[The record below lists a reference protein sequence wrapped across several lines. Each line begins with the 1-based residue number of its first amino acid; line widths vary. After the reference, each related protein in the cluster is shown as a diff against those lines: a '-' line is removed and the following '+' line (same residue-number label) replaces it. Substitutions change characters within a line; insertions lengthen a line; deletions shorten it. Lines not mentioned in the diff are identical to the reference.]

1 MTLAPPIVR
10 SVLRI
15 AAAGAAA
22 SALVGVAGWSLERAR
37 LGATDEEGL
46 SRIRAQLTQRFDNAS
61 RALSAR
67 ADAVAAA
74 RDTIRAARV
83 ANDRAQPLFELLDRE
98 LPGETS
104 ATAGLT
110 VLDSAGVPIAWVG
123 QVTDLPRERTDG
135 PRALFVTPDVNGP
148 RLVRIEPV
156 PDPDRPSGPRLATIV
171 SEQRVDLADTSEL
184 TDNLTLPA
192 LAGDVGVRSHAADS
206 RRASPAFEI
215 RSSDGQLLVEA
226 TLSPTK
232 LSAKRDRWRSWTRAA
247 VLGSLALTLIF
258 IAGPLIKWR
267 RAARATGTV
276 VIATVAIAG
285 VAVAARALVWMAMSP
300 FIGRALDAPLALLP
314 DALLLAGIAWLAI
327 DSLERWRAGP
337 PRARLRS
344 ADGQTLLTVASGAFL
359 AGLGATALLWAYER
373 LLRSIATHSAFDLL
387 HFSLHPI
394 EPTRL
399 CVAFG
404 LVLLHAAVIWLAA
417 AILRTSIVWLRT
429 ARSPGV
435 RAVRG
440 IAVAAGIALI
450 LFAEG
455 FAASPIPV
463 EPLLLAVAA
472 ALLAAIVLSQPHGPI
487 RRASQTA
494 RFGLLFLALLVP
506 AVAMYPSIDAFA
518 TASRERTIAA
528 DFAPRVVRQREDL
541 KLVRL
546 PHALDAIE
554 AIPSLAE
561 FVTGSSEDQAPTTDR
576 AFIVWSQTELA
587 TYRITSAVELYG
599 PNGRLVSRFALIL
612 PEYGTTT
619 DRTGS
624 CDEWDLYEEVSPF
637 GSTLR
642 PVLRASRA
650 ICSNGRRVGA
660 IVVRAM
666 LDYRS
671 LPFIASETPYVESA
685 NADASGPPEAAVA
698 HDLEFAVYG
707 WSRAP
712 IYAPGTSVWALDDAV
727 FDRMV
732 ASREPLWTTTAR
744 DSEPFRVYFF
754 NDSFGI
760 YALGYPTITMLG
772 HLINLGELVVLT
784 AVLYVILLA
793 AVALYRVVTRQRPTR
808 GRQLLRETRSR
819 FYRKLLIGSVA
830 SAVVPV
836 LILAFA
842 TRTYL
847 ANQFRAGV
855 EDSAVKTATV
865 AQRLVEDYAALQQ
878 RGASSLQ
885 GVDDQFMVL
894 VRWAIDQDVHL
905 FDGPRLRATSERDL
919 FASHLLPSRTPSNV
933 YRRIVLD
940 RLPTTV
946 SVEDV
951 AGRPY
956 LLAAAPVRTGGQQGI
971 VTVPQPLRG
980 QEIEHQSDELDRR
993 VLSVSVLFVLLGAGF
1008 GYWIAERIADPV
1020 NRLTRATRR
1029 IARGD
1034 LDARIATG
1042 SSDELRGLVE
1052 DFNRMADDLKRQ
1064 RADLE
1069 RTQRLEAW
1077 ADMAR
1082 QVAHDIKNPLTPIQ
1096 LSAEHA
1102 RRVNLDRG
1110 APLSPVLDECVNAIL
1125 SQVRLLRQIS
1135 AEFSSFASSPTP
1147 RPEPTD
1153 LRALIEEVVEPYR
1166 TGLANRVPINL
1177 QMADDLPEISLDRT
1191 LFARALTNII
1201 ENALHAMPAGGTL
1214 TILAN
1219 RRRSEHSDVVSV
1231 QIRDT
1236 GVGMDADA
1244 LAKIFEPYF
1253 STKTTGTGLGLT
1265 IAKRNVELNGG
1276 AISVTSE
1283 RGVGT
1288 VVTILLNVR

>member
-1 MTLAPPIVR
+1 MTHVPPLVR
-10 SVLRI
+10 SVVRI
-15 AAAGAAA
+15 AAAGVAA
-22 SALVGVAGWSLERAR
+22 SVLLATAGRSLERAR

-46 SRIRAQLTQRFDNAS
+46 ARVRAKLTEQFDNAARTLS
-61 RALSAR
+61 TRAEQLAGERDVIRDAR
-67 ADAVAAA
+67 RGNDQA
-74 RDTIRAARV
+74 R
-83 ANDRAQPLFELLDRE
+83 PLFELLDRQ
-98 LPGETS
+98 LPAE
-104 ATAGLT
+104 AAAAAGLS
-110 VLDSAGVPIAWVG
+110 VLDAAGTPIAWVG
-123 QVTDLPRERTDG
+123 QVTDLPRERIDG
-135 PRALFVTPDVNGP
+135 PRALFVAPGTRGP

-156 PDPDRPSGPRLATIV
+156 PDNERPAGPRLATV
-171 SEQRVDLADTSEL
+171 VAEQVIDLTAVPEL
-184 TDNLTLPA
+184 SGALTLPA
-192 LAGDVGVRSHAADS
+192 LAGDLTAPDAAPVTRSGY
-206 RRASPAFEI
+206 AFEI
-215 RSSDGQLLVEA
+215 RAAGGQVLAQAVV
-226 TLSPTK
+226 SPTQ
-232 LSAKRDRWRSWTRAA
+232 LAETRGRWRTWTRAA
-247 VLGSLALTLIF
+247 VLAALTLTLIF
-258 IAGPLIKWR
+258 AAGPVLGWR
-267 RAARATGTV
+267 RTSRTPAGVTAATLAL
-276 VIATVAIAG
+276 IAIAI
-285 VAVAARALVWMAMSP
+285 AAWALVWL
-300 FIGRALDAPLALLP
+300 ALEPVTGGSLRAPLALLP
-314 DALLLAGIAWLAI
+314 NAALLAAVAWLGI
-327 DSLERWRAGP
+327 DSLERWHLGP
-337 PRARLRS
+337 PRVRLRPAAPS
-344 ADGQTLLTVASGAFL
+344 AVLAAVLGAFVAGAL
-359 AGLGATALLWAYER
+359 ATVVLLNYER
-373 LLRSIATHSAFDLL
+373 LLRSIAARSAFDLL
-387 HFSLHPI
+387 HFSIHPL
-394 EPTRL
+394 EATRL

-417 AILRTSIVWLRT
+417 GLI
-429 ARSPGV
+429 
-435 RAVRG
+435 RAPV
-440 IAVAAGIALI
+440 VAWRFPRASGIALVRSLATVAGISAAI
-450 LFAEG
+450 LTSRWNAQPVP
-455 FAASPIPV
+455 AAPV
-463 EPLLLAVAA
+463 VIAMGAV
-472 ALLAAIVLSQPHGPI
+472 LLAATALSRPHGPI

-494 RFGLLFLALLVP
+494 RYGMLFVSLLIP
-506 AVAMYPSIDAFA
+506 AIAMYPSIDAFA
-518 TASRERTIAA
+518 TASREHTIATE
-528 DFAPRVVRQREDL
+528 FAPQVARQREDL

-554 AIPSLAE
+554 AMSSLPE
-561 FVTGSSEDQAPTTDR
+561 FVTSSAGDQAPTTDR

-599 PNGRLVSRFALIL
+599 PTGRLVSRFALIL

-619 DRTGS
+619 EHTGN

-650 ICSNGRRVGA
+650 ICVDGRRVGA
-660 IVVRAM
+660 IAVRAM

-671 LPFIASETPYVESA
+671 LPFILSQDPYVESLSVD
-685 NADASGPPEAAVA
+685 DAAPPEGAVA

-712 IYAPGTSVWALDDAV
+712 IYAPGTSVWPLEDYV

-732 ASREPLWTTTAR
+732 ASRTPLWTTASR
-744 DSEPFRVYFF
+744 DDERFRVYFF

-760 YALGYPTITMLG
+760 YAIGYPAVSPLG
-772 HLINLGELVVLT
+772 HLINLGELVFLT
-784 AVLYVILLA
+784 GVLYLALLA
-793 AVALYRVVTRQRPTR
+793 IATVYRSLTRQRPSS
-808 GRQLLRETRSR
+808 GRAILREARSR
-819 FYRKLLIGSVA
+819 FYRKLFGGFVA

-836 LILAFA
+836 LVLALA

-855 EDSAVKTATV
+855 EDSAVKTATI

-878 RGASSLQ
+878 RGTGSLQ
-885 GVDDQFMVL
+885 AIDDQFMVL
-894 VRWAIDQDVHL
+894 VRWAIGQDVNL
-905 FDGPRLRATSERDL
+905 FDRSRLRATSERDL
-919 FASHLLPSRTPSNV
+919 FASHLLPSRTPSTV

-956 LLAAAPVRTGGQQGI
+956 LLAAAPVRTGGQSGI

-980 QEIEHQSDELDRR
+980 QEIERQSDELDRR

-1034 LDARIATG
+1034 LDARIATS

-1052 DFNRMADDLKRQ
+1052 DFNQMADDLKRQ

-1147 RPEPTD
+1147 RPEHANIVE
-1153 LRALIEEVVEPYR
+1153 LVEEVVEPYR
-1166 TGLANRVPINL
+1166 SGLTGRIAIDVRAEEN
-1177 QMADDLPEISLDRT
+1177 LPEVFIDRT

-1201 ENALHAMPAGGTL
+1201 ENALFAMPGGGTL
-1214 TILAN
+1214 SIAATAAAP
-1219 RRRSEHSDVVSV
+1219 D
-1231 QIRDT
+1231 IRIEIQDT
-1236 GVGMDADA
+1236 GIGMDADA

-1253 STKTTGTGLGLT
+1253 STKATGTGLGLT

-1276 AISVTSE
+1276 KISVASQ
-1283 RGVGT
+1283 RGAGT
-1288 VVTILLNVR
+1288 AVTITLPVDRHPS

>member
-1 MTLAPPIVR
+1 V
-10 SVLRI
+10 
-15 AAAGAAA
+15 A
-22 SALVGVAGWSLERAR
+22 SALVGAAGWSVERGR

-46 SRIRAQLTQRFDNAS
+46 SRVRAQLTQRFETAA
-61 RALSAR
+61 RALSTR

-74 RDTIRAARV
+74 RDTIRAARHG
-83 ANDRAQPLFELLDRE
+83 NDQVQPLFELLDRQ

-104 ATAGLT
+104 GTAGLT
-110 VLDSAGVPIAWVG
+110 VLDSAGVPLAWVG
-123 QVTDLPRERTDG
+123 QVTDLPKERTDG
-135 PRALFVTPDVNGP
+135 PRALFVAPDVDGQ

-171 SEQRVDLADTSEL
+171 SEQRVDLAETSEL
-184 TDNLTLPA
+184 IDNLTLPA
-192 LAGDVGVRSHAADS
+192 LAGDVGVRNHTSEDH
-206 RRASPAFEI
+206 RSPHAFEI

-226 TLSPTK
+226 VLSPTK
-232 LSAKRDRWRSWTRAA
+232 LALRRERWRSWTWAA

-258 IAGPLIKWR
+258 AAGPLIKWR
-267 RAARATGTV
+267 RAARVPGTV
-276 VIATVAIAG
+276 VAATAALVV
-285 VAVAARALVWMAMSP
+285 VAVAARALVWFAMAP
-300 FIGRALDAPLALLP
+300 LIGRALDAPLALLP
-314 DALLLAGIAWLAI
+314 NAVFLAAVAWLAI
-327 DSLERWRAGP
+327 DSLERWRVGP
-337 PRARLRS
+337 PRAPLR
-344 ADGQTLLTVASGAFL
+344 AANGHTLVTVASGAFL
-359 AGLGATALLWAYER
+359 ATLAATGLLWAYGR

-387 HFSLHPI
+387 HFSLHPLDAA
-394 EPTRL
+394 RL

-404 LVLLHAAVIWLAA
+404 LVLLHAAIIWMAA
-417 AILRTSIVWLRT
+417 AILRTPIIWWRT
-429 ARSPGV
+429 SRSRGIQAV
-435 RAVRG
+435 RAF
-440 IAVAAGIALI
+440 AAATGIALV
-450 LFAEG
+450 LLAEESL
-455 FAASPIPV
+455 ASPIPAG
-463 EPLLLAVAA
+463 PLLLAVAA
-472 ALLAAIVLSQPHGPI
+472 ALLAATVLSRPHGPI

-518 TASRERTIAA
+518 TASRERTIAR
-528 DFAPRVVRQREDL
+528 DFAPQVIRQREDL

-546 PHALDAIE
+546 PHALDTIA
-554 AIPSLAE
+554 AMPSLAE

-619 DRTGS
+619 DQGGS

-671 LPFIASETPYVESA
+671 LPFIASENPYVESA
-685 NADASGPPEAAVA
+685 NAETSGPPEGGVA

-712 IYAPGTSVWALDDAV
+712 IYAPGTSVWPLSDAV

-732 ASREPLWTTTAR
+732 ASREPLWTTTSR
-744 DSEPFRVYFF
+744 DGDPFRVYFF

-772 HLINLGELVVLT
+772 HLINLGELIFL
-784 AVLYVILLA
+784 AGVLYLVLLA
-793 AVALYRVVTRQRPTR
+793 VISLYRILTSQRPMT
-808 GRQLLRETRSR
+808 GRAMLREARSR
-819 FYRKLLIGSVA
+819 FYRKVFGGFVA

-836 LILAFA
+836 LVLAFA

-855 EDSAVKTATV
+855 EDAAVKTATV

-878 RGASSLQ
+878 RGARTLE

-905 FDGPRLRATSERDL
+905 FDRARLRATSERDL
-919 FASHLLPSRTPSNV
+919 FASHLLPTRTPSNI

-951 AGRPY
+951 GGRPY

-971 VTVPQPLRG
+971 VTVPQPIRG
-980 QEIEHQSDELDRR
+980 QEIERQTDDLDRR

-1034 LDARIATG
+1034 LDARIATS

-1147 RPEPTD
+1147 RPEPTNLRD
-1153 LRALIEEVVEPYR
+1153 LIAEVVEPYR
-1166 TGLANRVPINL
+1166 TGLASRVPIEL
-1177 QMADDLPEISLDRT
+1177 QMADDLPEIALDRT

-1201 ENALHAMPAGGTL
+1201 ENALHAMPGGGTL
-1214 TILAN
+1214 TIVAN
-1219 RRRSEHSDVVSV
+1219 RRRSETTDVISV
-1231 QIRDT
+1231 QVRDT

-1276 AISVTSE
+1276 AISVASE

-1288 VVTILLNVR
+1288 VVTILLNAR